1 MLRTGLN
8 HAVCLC
14 GNDKDDVCSYDFIGG
29 WKLSLFQKI
38 RTNFRKCLLGT
49 NIILSDDKENAIH
62 KSKGVIEHELLQL
75 ATVGPAPEFALE
87 KSPPDFYFTIR

>member
-8 HAVCLC
+8 RAILLC
-14 GNDKDDVCSYDFIGG
+14 GDDKDDVCSNASISG
-29 WKLSLFQKI
+29 WKLSLFQKT

-49 NIILSDDKENAIH
+49 NIILSDDKDNAIH

-75 ATVGPAPEFALE
+75 TVVGPAPEFAFQ
-87 KSPPDFYFTIR
+87 KSPAHFNFTIR

>member
-14 GNDKDDVCSYDFIGG
+14 GNDKDDVCSYGFIGG

-49 NIILSDDKENAIH
+49 NIILSDDKENAIDE
-62 KSKGVIEHELLQL
+62 SEGVIEHELFQL
-75 ATVGPAPEFALE
+75 AIVGSAPEFAFQERPFYL
-87 KSPPDFYFTIR
+87 YFTIR